1 MEKNQNPENE
11 RSHPESPVFD
21 PESTLELLGRAH
33 DGDAAAL
40 ERLCRRYL
48 PRLQRWASGRLPASS
63 RGILETDDLVQ
74 EVLLRTVRQVER
86 FEPGRSGQGV
96 GFHAYV
102 RQALTNRIRDEI
114 RLSQRSPDRVEL
126 PEGLAQS
133 GPSPIDAAIGREQLA
148 WYENALERLKPEDR
162 DAVIARVEMD
172 MSYDEIAEALG
183 KPSRNAARMA
193 VVRALER
200 LVRLMGNA
208 EGDERKEEADP

>member
-1 MEKNQNPENE
+1 MAHIPENE
-11 RSHPESPVFD
+11 RSHEEHPTFD
-21 PESTLELLGRAH
+21 PESTIELLGRARG
-33 DGDAAAL
+33 GDAAAL

-48 PRLQRWASGRLPASS
+48 PRLQRWASGRLPAAS

-114 RLSQRSPDRVEL
+114 RLAQRTPDRVEL
-126 PEGLAQS
+126 PEELAQP
-133 GPSPIDAAIGREQLA
+133 GPSPIDAAIGSEQLA
-148 WYENALERLKPEDR
+148 WYESALEKLKPEDR
-162 DAVIARVEMD
+162 EAVIARVEMD

-183 KPSRNAARMA
+183 KPSRNAARMT

-200 LVRLMGNA
+200 LVRFMGA
-208 EGDERKEEADP
+208 PEGRGSDEAAP